1 MPRRALSPEARD
13 WKNVLVL
20 ATCQMLFGSGRALL
34 VVTSPLIGYVLADER
49 ALATLP
55 ASLVIVGTALATV
68 PASLFMHRVG
78 RRLGFLAG
86 ALIGAL
92 GGLVSGYGIYA
103 ADFWLFCLGTLLFGS
118 FAGFAQ
124 LYRFAATDVARKEF
138 RGKAV
143 SLVLAGGVVAAFV
156 GPEAAKLGKD
166 LVTSAEFLGAY
177 GYLCAAT
184 LLTGAIVLLVDI
196 PRLTPAQARAP
207 GRPLPVIMRQRTFVV
222 ATATAMVGHSVM
234 ALLMTATP
242 LAMSHASLNFDETA
256 LVIEW
261 HSVGMFAP
269 GFVTGSLIAR
279 FGVMRIILAGL
290 LLQTACVGIALS
302 GEGLGQFWLSL
313 FLLGVGW
320 NFTFVGGTT
329 LLAEVHTPA
338 ERGKTQGANNFLIFG
353 AVAIASLSSG
363 TLLHYVGWQWVNLAA
378 LPFLAAAIAI
388 GLRFALRPD
397 PAPRPA

>member
-1 MPRRALSPEARD
+1 MSPRARD

-20 ATCQMLFGSGRALL
+20 STCQMLFGAGRSLL
-34 VVTSPLIGYVLADER
+34 VITSPLIGYVIADER

-55 ASLVIVGTALATV
+55 ASLVIVGTALSTI
-68 PASLFMHRVG
+68 PASLLMQRVG
-78 RRLGFLAG
+78 RRLGFVVG
-86 ALIGAL
+86 ALIGTL
-92 GGLVSGYGIYA
+92 GGLVSGLGIYL
-103 ADFWLFCLGTLLFGS
+103 ADFWLFCLGTLLFGT

-138 RGKAV
+138 RGKAI

-166 LVTSAEFLGAY
+166 LVTSVEFLGAY
-177 GYLCAAT
+177 GYLCVAT

-196 PRLTPAQARAP
+196 PKLTPEEVREP
-207 GRPLPVIMRQRTFVV
+207 GRPLLVIMRQRIFIV

-234 ALLMTATP
+234 AFLMTATP
-242 LAMSHASLNFDETA
+242 LAMSHAYLSFDETA

-269 GFVTGSLIAR
+269 GFFTGSLIKR
-279 FGVMRIILAGL
+279 FGVMPIILTGL
-290 LLQTACVGIALS
+290 VLQAVCVAIALS
-302 GEGLGQFWLSL
+302 GDALPQFWISL

-329 LLAEVHTPA
+329 LLAEAHSPA
-338 ERGKTQGANNFLIFG
+338 ERAKTQGANSFLIYG
-353 AVAIASLSSG
+353 AVAIASLGSG
-363 TLLHYVGWQWVNLAA
+363 TLLHYVGWQWVNIVA
-378 LPFLAAAIAI
+378 LPFLAIAIAAAIWLTLQRNI
-388 GLRFALRPD
+388 EPQ
-397 PAPRPA
+397 PA